1 MKVRALEGAFRL
13 SLKASDA
20 GLGLGD
26 PPLLKIAGKA
36 NSPALPY
43 SFWRWA
49 RWGRP
54 IPYYGKKSEYLRK
67 QKCLLFLGHDL
78 EERAIEQAQPSQ
90 AHPMMIQI
98 DGIEK

>member
-43 SFWRWA
+43 SFWR
-49 RWGRP
+49 
-54 IPYYGKKSEYLRK
+54 
-67 QKCLLFLGHDL
+67 
-78 EERAIEQAQPSQ
+78 
-90 AHPMMIQI
+90 
-98 DGIEK
+98 